1 MAAPLHI
8 ERHRR
13 ARRGRETL
21 TSPLSGVVV
30 HHFHGAAAR
39 VPVEST
45 AFRIRQNHL
54 MVEVVG
60 WWTPGVSTPHQA
72 WVESVDDALSTDALP
87 GGYPNML
94 GPSDHAQIADPYRPT
109 PDGSSRPRTVMTRTA
124 SSLQPRCRLRGSE
137 TPHQ

>member
-94 GPSDHAQIADPYRPT
+94 GPSDHAQIADPYRPNTGRLLAAKNRYDPNGVFSAT
-109 PDGSSRPRTVMTRTA
+109 PLPSTR
-124 SSLQPRCRLRGSE
+124 L
-137 TPHQ
+137 